1 MPIPIPNPSE
11 SESEYVS
18 RCMHKIGNEY
28 DQNTALGICYDTYK
42 KASASAKT
50 ISNLKNIFSTIKQ
63 RVKDFAKKGNK

>member
-1 MPIPIPNPSE
+1 MPVPKPKPSE

-42 KASASAKT
+42 KASASART
-50 ISNLKNIFSTIKQ
+50 ISNLNNIFLTIRQK
-63 RVKDFAKKGNK
+63 VKDFVKKGN